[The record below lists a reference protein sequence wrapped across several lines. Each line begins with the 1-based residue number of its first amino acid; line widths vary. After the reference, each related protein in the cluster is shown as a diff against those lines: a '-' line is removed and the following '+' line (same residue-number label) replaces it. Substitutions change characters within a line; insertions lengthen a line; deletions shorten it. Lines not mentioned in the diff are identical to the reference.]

1 MEMQTSKSDSN
12 CMSPQVYADVVRQ
25 ISEIRALFTKRSNNN
40 QDADPCNQLVEIE
53 TYINKI
59 LKFMQLAKMAD
70 PVPVSKLMRQLQN
83 KFKELKRVEG
93 AE

>member
-1 MEMQTSKSDSN
+1 
-12 CMSPQVYADVVRQ
+12 MSPQVYASVVKQ

-59 LKFMQLAKMAD
+59 LKFIQLAK
-70 PVPVSKLMRQLQN
+70 
-83 KFKELKRVEG
+83 
-93 AE
+93 